1 VDRGYAFRKIFFQIV
16 YGPLVVT
23 ISILLGAI
31 VLYAFTA
38 APFSA
43 DAPIVIRHEASN
55 VSPAPAVMPA
65 PSIIAP
71 RAVKTTP
78 VEASN
83 PYGMLFDPSFTANLE
98 PVAIDQNLPLRSSF
112 VSLAPPPLSALA
124 DSDDV
129 ELAPLPVA
137 PKLVQDIPLPARRPQ
152 DLNEGQPRPSI
163 RQMAQ
168 SKAAAT
174 PAAEGDNRSLFDKL
188 FGLSGASSGPVLAY
202 AAPEDG
208 AIRNSKMVP
217 LRQPLPYDHWTAV
230 YDITARTVYMPNG
243 TKLEAHS
250 GLGDRL
256 DDPRYVNER
265 MRGATPPHVY
275 ELQLREQLFHGVQ
288 ALRLTPIGEGDV
300 YGRTGLLAHRYMLG
314 PNGDSNGCVSIK
326 DYEAFL
332 QAYRNGE
339 IKRLAVVARL
349 N

>member
-1 VDRGYAFRKIFFQIV
+1 M
-16 YGPLVVT
+16 P
-23 ISILLGAI
+23 AI
-31 VLYAFTA
+31 
-38 APFSA
+38 
-43 DAPIVIRHEASN
+43 
-55 VSPAPAVMPA
+55 MPA
-65 PSIIAP
+65 PNIIAP
-71 RAVKTTP
+71 RAVKTAP
-78 VEASN
+78 AAASN

-98 PVAIDQNLPLRSSF
+98 PVALDQNLPLRSTF
-112 VSLAPPPLSALA
+112 VSLAPPPISALA

-129 ELAPLPVA
+129 EVAPLPVI
-137 PKLVQDIPLPARRPQ
+137 PKLAQDIPLPARRPQ
-152 DLNEGQPRPSI
+152 DLNDGLPRPSL

-168 SKAAAT
+168 SKAVAT
-174 PAAEGDNRSLFDKL
+174 PSPETDNRSLFDKL
-188 FGLSGASSGPVLAY
+188 FGLSGSSSGPALAY

-208 AIRNSKMVP
+208 EIHNSKMIP
-217 LRQPLPYDHWTAV
+217 SRQPLPYDHWTAV

-339 IKRLAVVARL
+339 IKRLAVVAHL